1 MKHYLKFTSET
12 TGAESFAFYN
22 SKKNS
27 LIRVDKWSVEA
38 DNNVDDIE
46 WYIAYDLKNGYKFI
60 EADEF
65 YEAYNNFADK
75 LNNIRE

>member
-12 TGAESFAFYN
+12 TGAESLSFYN

-38 DNNVDDIE
+38 DDNVDDIE
-46 WYIAYDLKNGYKFI
+46 WNMGYDLKNGHKFI

-75 LNNIRE
+75 LNSIRE